1 MRWREK
7 TYIDSALPIGLRSAP
22 KVFNAVADAMQW
34 ILEQHGVK
42 PMLHYL
48 DDFLVIGTREC
59 KQALETA
66 LGLCS
71 DIPATSAGMTPDI
84 IPTPF
89 HVGRNVA
96 HHLRSDLKPSLSS
109 IFCVQLN
116 PQEDQ
121 HYTIGPSVLCTDMG
135 IPSLLHNPITVSEA
149 CLHSLVIGAPTSVPL
164 VTTRQAGGYLDLGRW
179 KQDLHGARVDPRPEE
194 ASLLQDRS

>member
-7 TYIDSALPIGLRSAP
+7 TYIDSALPFELRSAP

-48 DDFLVIGTREC
+48 DDFLVVGTREC

-66 LGLCS
+66 LGLCRRLGIPISVHKTEGPS
-71 DIPATSAGMTPDI
+71 DIPASAGMTPDT

-96 HHLRSDLKPSLSS
+96 HHLRSDLKPSLSL
-109 IFCVQLN
+109 I
-116 PQEDQ
+116 
-121 HYTIGPSVLCTDMG
+121 M
-135 IPSLLHNPITVSEA
+135 
-149 CLHSLVIGAPTSVPL
+149 
-164 VTTRQAGGYLDLGRW
+164 
-179 KQDLHGARVDPRPEE
+179 
-194 ASLLQDRS
+194 